1 MFTFN
6 KYIYDNQEAPN
17 DLLSQENI
25 EQITDLPVSTTLGA
39 QIKNET
45 KDDFSF
51 PFNNNYFLAPLINNI
66 NSINYYIKENEKQT
80 KVTTDDKKGKEKLN
94 NLFNV
99 KKNYIEINH
108 CSDKTEKTL
117 DSKEFSEKKKRLGRK
132 RKDDD
137 TTGFHNKYSPDN
149 IVRKCKHIILNQLME
164 FINNKIK
171 EIYNGNIGNSLFKK
185 ELLTLNKQQKFNSN
199 VIYNQNFLKKTLGDI
214 FSEDISSKYSNF
226 FPEHNKELIIRL
238 KNEEDQNKKNY
249 FEKLFNITYLQCIN
263 HFIGIKK
270 IDELNGLK
278 CFSQLKYE
286 MKEEK
291 EYIDYIEF
299 YLKNYELLTM
309 KKRPRNREKNRPN
322 NIGIKYMKK

>member
-99 KKNYIEINH
+99 KK
-108 CSDKTEKTL
+108 
-117 DSKEFSEKKKRLGRK
+117 
-132 RKDDD
+132 
-137 TTGFHNKYSPDN
+137 
-149 IVRKCKHIILNQLME
+149 
-164 FINNKIK
+164 
-171 EIYNGNIGNSLFKK
+171 
-185 ELLTLNKQQKFNSN
+185 
-199 VIYNQNFLKKTLGDI
+199 
-214 FSEDISSKYSNF
+214 
-226 FPEHNKELIIRL
+226 
-238 KNEEDQNKKNY
+238 
-249 FEKLFNITYLQCIN
+249 KLY
-263 HFIGIKK
+263 
-270 IDELNGLK
+270 
-278 CFSQLKYE
+278 
-286 MKEEK
+286 
-291 EYIDYIEF
+291 
-299 YLKNYELLTM
+299 
-309 KKRPRNREKNRPN
+309 
-322 NIGIKYMKK
+322 